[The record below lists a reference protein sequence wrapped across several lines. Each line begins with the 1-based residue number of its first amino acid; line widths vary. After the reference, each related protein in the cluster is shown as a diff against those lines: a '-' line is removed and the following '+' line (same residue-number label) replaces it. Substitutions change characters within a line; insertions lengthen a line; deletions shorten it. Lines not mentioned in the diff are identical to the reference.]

1 MAGTGVLE
9 RRARTPRAS
18 GPARRRRLLTTL
30 RRPAALALVV
40 LATLAGATIALS
52 SFEQMKRLDAGS
64 IRLSVSPFHHGALD
78 LYVPLVDWG
87 VRFDAI
93 RLPARLHV
101 DLRSVDRGEVAR
113 LAKGGSLDIDLLRKQ
128 ASDAIAHYLEML
140 IAIAA
145 LSGLALGLLVARATR
160 AHWVAAPVTA
170 AIAVVGLI
178 VLLPPRGA
186 LDHPQYYAY
195 GPDIPRALDA
205 IESVERS
212 SKALDEELDAQLVGL
227 ARLVIAPGRRRP
239 LAGLPTVTIASDLHN
254 NVLALSNLEAVVK
267 GGPLLFPGDLT
278 DRGSPLETSL
288 VERVARLGH
297 PLVFVSGNHD
307 SDSLESTLAQR
318 GAIVLTQDGQL
329 REDGSLGSVIV
340 NVRGLRIAGYSDP
353 FERRAGQDFAD
364 RFDKGPTPAMQDA
377 FTAWMRPLLGRV
389 DVIMVHEPAL
399 IAPALATLADDPPP
413 RPVVFVVGH
422 THHAGVQRLPGVTVI
437 NGGSV
442 GAGGTGNLTERT
454 PLGLARLTYTTR
466 PGFQPLAADLVTID
480 PASGSAT
487 ARRERLDATVR

>member
-1 MAGTGVLE
+1 
-9 RRARTPRAS
+9 
-18 GPARRRRLLTTL
+18 
-30 RRPAALALVV
+30 
-40 LATLAGATIALS
+40 
-52 SFEQMKRLDAGS
+52 
-64 IRLSVSPFHHGALD
+64 
-78 LYVPLVDWG
+78 
-87 VRFDAI
+87 
-93 RLPARLHV
+93 
-101 DLRSVDRGEVAR
+101 
-113 LAKGGSLDIDLLRKQ
+113 LRKQ
-128 ASDAIAHYLEML
+128 AHDAIAGYLRL
-140 IAIAA
+140 AIAIAI
-145 LSGLALGLLVARATR
+145 LSGVALGALVARVVR
-160 AHWVAAPVTA
+160 GGWIPVAATGVL
-170 AIAVVGLI
+170 IAVGLV

-212 SKALDEELDAQLVGL
+212 SKVLDEELDAQLVGL
-227 ARLVIAPGRRRP
+227 ARLVVDPGRRRT
-239 LAGLPTVTIASDLHN
+239 LAGLPSVTIASDLHN

-307 SDSLESTLAQR
+307 SDSLEMTLAR
-318 GAIVLTQDGQL
+318 DGAIVLTQDGQL
-329 REDGSLGSVIV
+329 RRDGSLGPEIV
-340 NVRGLRIAGYSDP
+340 TVRGLKIAGYSDP

-377 FTAWMRPLLGRV
+377 FTAWLRPLLGRV
-389 DVIMVHEPAL
+389 DVILVHEPAL
-399 IAPALATLADDPPP
+399 IAPALATLADDPPS

-422 THHAGVQRLPGVTVI
+422 THHADVERQPAVTVI

-442 GAGGTGNLTERT
+442 GAGGTGNLTENT
-454 PLGLARLTYTTR
+454 PLGLARLIYTIK

-480 PASGSAT
+480 PASGSAS